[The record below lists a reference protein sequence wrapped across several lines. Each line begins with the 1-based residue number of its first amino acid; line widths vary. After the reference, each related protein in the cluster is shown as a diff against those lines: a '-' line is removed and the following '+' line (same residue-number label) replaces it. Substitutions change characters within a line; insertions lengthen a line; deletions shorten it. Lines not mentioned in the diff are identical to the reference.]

1 MFLENEDDIVIKQKS
16 NKQAVTI
23 PHNLSKED
31 LAFDWSLS
39 KKDIELILTHRGNE
53 NLCRFAIQLCIL
65 RKHGRFL
72 SNYSVVPPNVLSYI
86 CQQLEIEPVTSL
98 TGFMYVSRENT
109 ESEYQAEIAK
119 YLDWKAFD
127 ERESKKLREWIDD
140 QVSEHLYVENLVEKA
155 ENFLR
160 QNKIIIPG
168 LVTFEREVNSAYRNS
183 ERMMFKIIA
192 DQIPN
197 KSKAIIDRLLSASDN
212 ENKSDF
218 LKFAEYPPEAKAKY
232 ILKYLQKN
240 EELSSMGIEKI
251 RFQEI
256 SSEFLQKIANIV
268 KTYDVW
274 QIKRFDSDKKYAIS
288 ACFLYETRK
297 NILDY
302 LVIMHSQFITTMER
316 KSRNNWTK
324 KLQKMKQQA
333 KKATVILK
341 QFAMKSL
348 TLKQIPNS
356 TIEEL
361 FSEIDT
367 QKIQEAIQDS
377 NAFERLIDFGYME
390 ELYDQYSNFR
400 RYFRFYVDLNFDCE
414 PGKEYILESIKI
426 LRKLNS
432 GEIKELPQD
441 IETSFVPDA
450 WKKITQCSLRGI
462 DQKTWELA
470 LAFDLKKNL
479 NSGDVFL
486 PESRNRIAF
495 CNLGYN
501 PKTWIKKRK
510 TAYSELGLPL
520 EGKEAVKKL
529 VDEFNQTANLTE
541 KNLP

>member
-1 MFLENEDDIVIKQKS
+1 MCLENEDDIVIKQKS
-16 NKQAVTI
+16 NKPAVTI

-39 KKDIELILTHRGNE
+39 KKDIELVLSHRGNE

-72 SNYSVVPPNVLSYI
+72 SNYSGVPPCVLSYI

-109 ESEYQAEIAK
+109 ESEYQDEIAK
-119 YLDWKAFD
+119 YLDWKHFD
-127 ERESKKLREWIDD
+127 EKASKKVREWIDD
-140 QVSEHLYVENLVEKA
+140 QVSEHLYSENLIEKA

-168 LVTFEREVNSAYRNS
+168 PVSFEREVNSAYRNA
-183 ERMMFKIIA
+183 EKMVFKTIA

-197 KSKAIIDRLLSASDN
+197 KSKAIIDCLLVTSDN
-212 ENKSDF
+212 ESKSDF
-218 LKFAEYPPEAKAKY
+218 LKFAEYPPEAKAKHIVMY
-232 ILKYLQKN
+232 LKRN
-240 EELSSMGIEKI
+240 EELSSIGIEKI

-256 SSEFLQKIANIV
+256 NSKFLQKITDIV

-274 QIKRFDSDKKYAIS
+274 QIKRFESDKKYALA

-297 NILDY
+297 TVLDY
-302 LVIMHSQFITTMER
+302 LVTMHSQFMTTMER
-316 KSRNNWTK
+316 KARNAWAK
-324 KLQKMKQQA
+324 KFQKMKNQA

-361 FSEIDT
+361 FSQVDT
-367 QKIQEAIQDS
+367 QKIQEAVQDS

-390 ELYDQYSNFR
+390 ELYAQYSNFR

-414 PGKEYILESIKI
+414 PGKEYLIEAIKI

-432 GEIKELPQD
+432 GELKDLPQD
-441 IETSFVPDA
+441 VVTSFVPDA
-450 WKKITQCSLRGI
+450 WKKITQCSLKGI
-462 DQKTWELA
+462 DQKTWEIA
-470 LAFDLKKNL
+470 LAIDLKESL
-479 NSGDVFL
+479 NSCDVFL
-486 PESRNRIAF
+486 PESRNRVAF

-501 PKTWIKKRK
+501 PKTWIKERK
-510 TAYSELGLPL
+510 TAYAELGLPL

-529 VDEFNQTANLTE
+529 VHDFRVF
-541 KNLP
+541 